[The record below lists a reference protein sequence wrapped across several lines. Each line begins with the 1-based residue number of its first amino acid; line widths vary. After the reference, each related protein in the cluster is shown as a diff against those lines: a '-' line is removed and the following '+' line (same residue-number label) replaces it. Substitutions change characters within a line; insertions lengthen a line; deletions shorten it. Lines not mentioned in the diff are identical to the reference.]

1 MTTNVFASAGS
12 GTAVNGVAWTN
23 LPNGYFSPDIFSKKA
38 QIAFRNNSV
47 VQAITN
53 SEYYG
58 EIAEMGDTV
67 WLLTEPDVTVSA
79 YERGQQVTPQF
90 LSDARKSLTVDQA
103 FKFSFTMDD
112 LEKQQANLNWIEL
125 AGNRASY
132 KLKDNY
138 DSNVLTFMAGITSTP
153 QIGNSTT
160 AQIVSLTPTGTQMS
174 PLGIL
179 NRAKRLLD
187 ANNVP
192 DDGRYFVGDPY
203 FYELLN
209 DENSKL
215 LNNDY
220 TDKGILRNGK
230 VSEGMV
236 RGFKLYQSNNLPI
249 SGAGPESNTI
259 TAHGVLF
266 AGQISAVA
274 AVEQITKTESFRS
287 HNSFA
292 EEVRG
297 LHVFG
302 RGSLRTES
310 LVIIKYNNGTA

>member
-38 QIAFRNNSV
+38 QIAFRNKSV
-47 VQAITN
+47 VQAVTN

-67 WLLTEPDVTVSA
+67 WLLTEPDITVSA

-90 LSDARKSLTVDQA
+90 LTDARKSLTVDQA
-103 FKFSFTMDD
+103 YKFSFTMDD

-138 DSNVLTFMAGITSTP
+138 DSNVLTYMAALAGTA
-153 QIGNSTT
+153 QIGNGTT
-160 AQIVSLTPTGTQMS
+160 ATVIKNDISVSGDFT
-174 PLGIL
+174 PLGVL

-192 DDGRYFVGDPY
+192 DDGRYFIGDPF

-220 TDKGILRNGK
+220 SDKGILRNGRIA
-230 VSEGMV
+230 EGQV
-236 RGFKLYQSNNLPI
+236 RGFRLYQSNNLPTAG
-249 SGAGPESNTI
+249 SGPEGSLATD
-259 TAHGVLF
+259 HGVLF
-266 AGQISAVA
+266 AGHISAVA

-287 HNSFA
+287 HDSFA
-292 EEVRG
+292 DIVRG

-302 RGSLRTES
+302 RGVLRTES
-310 LVIIKYNNGTA
+310 LVIIKYNNG